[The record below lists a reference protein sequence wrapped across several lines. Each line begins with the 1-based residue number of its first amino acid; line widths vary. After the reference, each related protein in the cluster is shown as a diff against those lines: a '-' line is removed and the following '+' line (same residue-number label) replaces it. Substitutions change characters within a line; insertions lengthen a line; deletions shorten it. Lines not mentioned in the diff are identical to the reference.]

1 VAPPSR
7 GRPGPARALPGL
19 VAVAFLL
26 SPATA
31 ATLVLDEQEMARAVA
46 AGQRSATS
54 DAPFDGEWRVT
65 SAAGDAA
72 IVVTPFYR
80 LALASR
86 HAAFKNE
93 PLTPAERDK
102 ILREQKD
109 RLPFWVV
116 LRGGQED
123 FARHYTPRFIASGS
137 DGSEREIAPAF
148 VQNERTALRVDGG
161 AFVARCVY
169 AFPTK
174 ELTGTSRGAL
184 VVRDAG
190 GREIARFSVDLARM
204 R

>member
-1 VAPPSR
+1 VW
-7 GRPGPARALPGL
+7 ALLGL
-19 VAVAFLL
+19 VVPASWL
-26 SPATA
+26 SPAAA
-31 ATLVLDEQEMARAVA
+31 ATLVLGEQDVTRAVA
-46 AGQRSATS
+46 VGQRSATS
-54 DAPFDGEWRVT
+54 GAPFDGEWRVT
-65 SAAGDAA
+65 NAAGDAA

-93 PLTPAERDK
+93 PLTPGERDK

-123 FARHYTPRFIASGS
+123 FARHYTPLFIASGP
-137 DGSEREIAPAF
+137 DGREREIAPAF

-169 AFPTK
+169 TFPTK

-190 GREIARFSVDLARM
+190 GREVARFGVDLARM

>member
-1 VAPPSR
+1 MRVVS
-7 GRPGPARALPGL
+7 ALAL
-19 VAVAFLL
+19 VAILA
-26 SPATA
+26 SPAAA
-31 ATLVLDEQEMARAVA
+31 ATFVLDEQEMARAVA

-65 SAAGDAA
+65 NSAGDAML
-72 IVVTPFYR
+72 VVTPFYR

-102 ILREQKD
+102 IVREQKD
-109 RLPFWVV
+109 RLPFWVL

-123 FARHYTPRFIASGS
+123 FARHYAPRFIAAGP
-137 DGSEREIAPAF
+137 DGSEREIAPSF
-148 VQNERTALRVDGG
+148 VQNERTALKSDGG
-161 AFVARCVY
+161 VFVARCVY

-174 ELTGTSRGAL
+174 ELTGASRGTL

-190 GREIARFSVDLARM
+190 GREVARFTVDLARM

>member
-1 VAPPSR
+1 MKIVH
-7 GRPGPARALPGL
+7 ALAA
-19 VAVAFLL
+19 AVLL
-26 SPATA
+26 TSPAAA
-31 ATLVLDEQEMARAVA
+31 ATFMLDEQEMGRAVA
-46 AGQRSATS
+46 AGQRSAAS

-65 SAAGDAA
+65 NPAGDAML
-72 IVVTPFYR
+72 VVTPFYR

-102 ILREQKD
+102 IVREQKD

-123 FARHYTPRFIASGS
+123 FARHYVPRFIAAGP
-137 DGSEREIAPAF
+137 DGREREIAPSF
-148 VQNERTALRVDGG
+148 VQNERTALKGEGG
-161 AFVARCVY
+161 VFVARCVY

-174 ELTGTSRGAL
+174 ELTGASRGTL

-190 GREIARFSVDLARM
+190 GREVARFSVDLARM